1 MAGPVQHADLKNPD
15 ERQRLPSRKKP
26 YWTALSE
33 GAHLGYYR
41 GQRVRKWVARFR
53 KPGAVRQYE
62 EATIAEADD
71 CADADGHKVLNFSQA
86 QDAASRWFASLEK
99 IEEAAAPQF
108 TVSDAL
114 NEYLAGFSGKDIENT
129 RRRIEAI
136 IRPQMGRYAVADLTP
151 TIIADWHSALAKAPA
166 RLRTAKGAIQNY
178 REVAGSLEARRS
190 RRSSANR
197 ILTILKAALNL
208 AYRNEKAAH
217 DGAWR
222 RVKPFAKTDAPRLR
236 YLDDD
241 EARRLVTAC
250 GAAFRPMVKAA
261 LLTGAR
267 YSEIAA
273 LEVRDFDRQ
282 SRTLWLRETK
292 AGTPRAVYLED
303 EGFELVSLAVAG
315 KRWSDSI
322 FERPDGKRW
331 GAAHQARPMLAAC
344 EAAGLDPTSF
354 HDLRRTY
361 GARLARKGV
370 PMAVIAQALG
380 HADERIT
387 RKHYAH
393 LTPSYLADTIRG
405 AVSGLGIV

>member
-1 MAGPVQHADLKNPD
+1 MACIVDHIDLRNSE
-15 ERQRLPSRKKP
+15 ERAQLPSRKKP
-26 YWTALSE
+26 YWTALTQ

-41 GQRVRKWVARFR
+41 GKRVRKWVARFR
-53 KPGAVRQYE
+53 KPGAIRHYE

-71 CADADGHKVLNFSQA
+71 YTDADGQKVLNFQQA
-86 QDAASRWFASLEK
+86 QDAAGKWFASLETK
-99 IEEAAAPQF
+99 GGMDAPPYN
-108 TVSDAL
+108 VSDAL
-114 NEYLAGFSGKDIENT
+114 DDYLARFSGKDIDNT
-129 RRRIEAI
+129 RRRVEAI
-136 IRPQMGRYAVADLTP
+136 IRPQMGYYALAELTP
-151 TIIADWHSALAKAPA
+151 IIIADWHLELAKAPA
-166 RLRTAKGAIQNY
+166 RLRTAKGAVQNF
-178 REVAGSLEARRS
+178 RGPASSFDAQRS

-197 ILTILKAALNL
+197 NLTILRAALNL
-208 AYRNEKAAH
+208 AYRNEKVAH

-222 RVKPFAKTDAPRLR
+222 RVKPFAKTDASRLR
-236 YLDDD
+236 YLDDV
-241 EARRLVTAC
+241 EVRRLVMAC
-250 GAAFRPMVKAA
+250 SVAFRPMVKAA

-267 YSEIAA
+267 YAEIAA

-303 EGFELVSLAVAG
+303 EGFQLVLLAIVG
-315 KRWSDSI
+315 KTGSDLI
-322 FERPDGKRW
+322 FERPDGKKW
-331 GAAHQARPMLAAC
+331 GAAHQIRPMLAAC
-344 EAAGLDPTSF
+344 EAAGLDRTGF

-393 LTPSYLADTIRG
+393 LAPSYVADTIRG
-405 AVSGLGIV
+405 AVAGLGIV